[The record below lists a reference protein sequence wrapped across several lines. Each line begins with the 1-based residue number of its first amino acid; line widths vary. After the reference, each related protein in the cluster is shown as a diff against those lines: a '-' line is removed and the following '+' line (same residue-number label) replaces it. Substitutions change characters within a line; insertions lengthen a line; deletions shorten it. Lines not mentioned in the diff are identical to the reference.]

1 MVVKNKETPIKFII
15 TIEKDEDGY
24 FIASCPA
31 LPGCHSQGK
40 TKEEA
45 IDNIKEA
52 IRGYIASLRNHGEP
66 IPNTRQLNKTFH
78 SQALYSFKLKFF

>member
-31 LPGCHSQGK
+31 LQGCHSQGK

-45 IDNIKEA
+45 IANIKEA
-52 IRGYIASLRNHGEP
+52 IHGYIASLRKNGEP
-66 IPNTRQLNKTFH
+66 IPNITEVQEIEV
-78 SQALYSFKLKFF
+78 AA

>member
-1 MVVKNKETPIKFII
+1 MIVKNKETPIKFVI
-15 TIEKDEDGY
+15 TIEKDEDGW

-45 IDNIKEA
+45 IANIKEA
-52 IRGYIASLRNHGEP
+52 IRGYIVSLRKHGEP
-66 IPNTRQLNKTFH
+66 IPNITEVREIEV
-78 SQALYSFKLKFF
+78 AA